1 MRHFINVTQSIQMFF
16 SVAVLLLGQSQ
27 ILYQIAENKVCFVAC
42 MVIIMVVG
50 MISGSIRS
58 LQRLGWLCNASVW
71 LNVVSFFLM

>member
-1 MRHFINVTQSIQMFF
+1 MFF

-27 ILYQIAENKVCFVAC
+27 ILYQLADSKICFVVV

-58 LQRLGWLCNASVW
+58 LQRLGWLCNVSVW
-71 LNVVSFFLM
+71 INVVSFFLMFV